1 MTSGNT
7 SAAKQ
12 QVTQQSEGLRQ
23 PVQNVLVPES
33 HAGQRIDNFL
43 LNRLRGVPRA
53 RIYRMLRKGEVRVNK
68 GRVKPV
74 YKLQENDLIRIPP
87 VSVSDKR
94 VILTASGSDRLAWLE
109 ETILHE
115 DDGLLVL
122 NKPAGM
128 AVHGGSGVSWG
139 VIEALRV
146 LRPDCLELELVHRL
160 DRETSGCLLIAK
172 KRSKLRQLH
181 ALLREGSIVKIYRA
195 LVAGAWPVSHWKVE
209 QPLLKIEKS
218 GERVVVIHPEGKA
231 ASTFFHCLEPF
242 GEASLMEVRLDSG
255 RTHQIRVHAA
265 WSGHPV
271 VGDEKYG
278 DPDVNARMRM
288 LGLHRMFLHASGL
301 RFRLPDELAWRE
313 YLAPEPVELEQF
325 LRELRG

>member
-7 SAAKQ
+7 NAAKQ
-12 QVTQQSEGLRQ
+12 QVTQPGTEPRQ
-23 PVQNVLVPES
+23 AVQNVLVPES

-43 LNRLRGVPRA
+43 LGRLRGVPRA

-74 YKLQENDLIRIPP
+74 YKLQENDLVRIPP

-94 VILTASGSDRLAWLE
+94 VILAAAGADQLAWLE

-146 LRPDCLELELVHRL
+146 RRPKCLDLELVHRL

-181 ALLREGSIVKIYRA
+181 ALLREGDMVKNYRA
-195 LVAGAWPVSHWKVE
+195 LVAGSWPVSHWKVE
-209 QPLLKIEKS
+209 QPLLKMEKS
-218 GERVVVIHPEGKA
+218 GERVVVVHPEGKA
-231 ASTFFHCLEPF
+231 ATTFFHCLEPF
-242 GEASLMEVRLDSG
+242 GDVSLMDVRLDSG

-278 DPDVNARMRM
+278 DPAVNARMRM
-288 LGLHRMFLHASGL
+288 LGLRRMFLHASGL
-301 RFRLPDELAWRE
+301 RFRLPDESAWRE
-313 YLAPEPVELEQF
+313 YLAPEPVELTQF
-325 LRELRG
+325 LQELRG